1 MIRETAKMSDNNNE
15 IKLTSLEKLVL
26 KKHKQGVTMYELS
39 KKIFYSSDYLYHILQ
54 RAKKKTV
61 KEK

>member
-1 MIRETAKMSDNNNE
+1 MSDNNNE